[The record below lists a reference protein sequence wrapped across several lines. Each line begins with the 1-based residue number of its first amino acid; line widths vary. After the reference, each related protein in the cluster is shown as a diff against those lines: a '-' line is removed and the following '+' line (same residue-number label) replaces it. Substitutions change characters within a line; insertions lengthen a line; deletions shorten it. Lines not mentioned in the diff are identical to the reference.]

1 MGVNCSLSFKKART
15 MKTALFLILSLLAIT
30 IAQENDGH
38 ALLKRKPLLST
49 DFCYRLLCAV
59 VKIHNQLDD
68 KLINP
73 RHDLISGL
81 VVDYPTEI
89 DAGEK
94 TRALYEKR
102 SNTATG
108 SAFMLTYDV
117 IRKTT
122 DKPYAKVS
130 FLVSVPYSHD
140 FHSNQIGVAVAF
152 NETKHSFY
160 KYYYMNDI
168 DNEWMQRTAYHP
180 VGISGKFKDDKT
192 PNCLA
197 ISANIGNAHRTV
209 VNIKIESCLKKE
221 TQANDGID
229 GSDEGQED
237 DTEDQETINV
247 PKSKKSDR
255 RRRNRKHFRNKR
267 NKH

>member
-1 MGVNCSLSFKKART
+1 MGVNCSLSFKKSRT

-49 DFCYRLLCAV
+49 DFCYRLVCAV

-68 KLINP
+68 KLKNP

-81 VVDYPTEI
+81 VISYPTEI
-89 DAGEK
+89 DAGEE
-94 TRALYEKR
+94 TTALYEKR
-102 SNTATG
+102 SNSATG

-140 FHSNQIGVAVAF
+140 FHF

-160 KYYYMNDI
+160 KYYYMNDK

-192 PNCLA
+192 LNCLA
-197 ISANIGNAHRTV
+197 VSANIGNAHRTV

-221 TQANDGID
+221 PQANDGID
-229 GSDEGQED
+229 GSSEGQED

-247 PKSKKSDR
+247 PKS
-255 RRRNRKHFRNKR
+255 N
-267 NKH
+267 